1 MRVPDYRPRIAFA
14 IVALLI
20 LVSCSNLVSSSES
33 RTTTVWSGNV
43 ILPDGYLVDSGEV
56 LSISP
61 GTTVSIGSG
70 HSLDVDGRIIVSG
83 SVSSPVIMNS
93 ISGNHEGLV
102 FNYSSDGLGSRV
114 DNLSVVDSKYG
125 VTIYGSDPVISN
137 LTVNNAD
144 NVAVDLYGGAS
155 PLIVDLVISGGGQDV
170 HGFSTTWRY
179 GIGLS
184 IGAYSTPIVKGAQ
197 IDGLIT
203 RESIIGGIQ
212 ADYCQ
217 I

>member
-20 LVSCSNLVSSSES
+20 VVSCSNLVSSSES

-83 SVSSPVIMNS
+83 SVSSPVIINS

-155 PLIVDLVISGGGQDV
+155 PLICGSCYFGRRSGRTRILDNMEIW
-170 HGFSTTWRY
+170 HR
-179 GIGLS
+179 
-184 IGAYSTPIVKGAQ
+184 PI
-197 IDGLIT
+197 DWLILHT
-203 RESIIGGIQ
+203 
-212 ADYCQ
+212 DCQ
-217 I
+217 RSPD

>member
-1 MRVPDYRPRIAFA
+1 MRAPDYRPRIAFA
-14 IVALLI
+14 IMAILI

-83 SVSSPVIMNS
+83 SVSSPVVMNS

-114 DNLSVVDSKYG
+114 ENLSVVDSKYG

-155 PLIVDLVISGGGQDV
+155 PIIADLVITGGGQDV
-170 HGFSTTWRY
+170 HGFSTTWR
-179 GIGLS
+179 LS
-184 IGAYSTPIVKGAQ
+184 
-197 IDGLIT
+197 LIH
-203 RESIIGGIQ
+203 I
-212 ADYCQ
+212 
-217 I
+217 